1 MIGAAGSE
9 EQNKIARELY
19 CTEYIHLCCAKKCE
33 VDRQILIKKGV
44 IKYGNE

>member
-1 MIGAAGSE
+1 VIGAAGSE

-19 CTEYIHLCCAKKCE
+19 GTGYAHLCCAKKCE

-44 IKYGNE
+44 IKDGNK